1 MKALKNKKKNV
12 KKKTIISKL
21 FQFSID
27 FLFYLCY
34 NPKAYDFDGKNA
46 NKIDCLV
53 FVIDSVCR
61 HGNIYKHFGG

>member
-1 MKALKNKKKNV
+1 LILFIKFSLKKIK
-12 KKKTIISKL
+12 IICL
-21 FQFSID
+21 AID
-27 FLFYLCY
+27 FSFYLCY

-46 NKIDCLV
+46 NKIDCPD

>member
-1 MKALKNKKKNV
+1 MSCVYDSWGFARK
-12 KKKTIISKL
+12 
-21 FQFSID
+21 FD

-46 NKIDCLV
+46 NKIDYPG